1 MQTNLITTELVRRVF
16 EKSLNALSTKIAKVL
31 HFLKS
36 RFCAR
41 LSDRLFS
48 LFPLPRV
55 RLVWDLHL
63 YDVVLVKTWH
73 FKCLANRQFS
83 LFRLY
88 VVLFHCLPFGLP
100 HTQHIE
106 SLFIVTRCASIYFV
120 IFIAVCFRA
129 IWVLS
134 RCLQKLFVSSTSQA
148 KLMPTYPSV

>member
-1 MQTNLITTELVRRVF
+1 MQTNLITTELVWQVF
-16 EKSLNALSTKIAKVL
+16 EKSLTGDRKSFA
-31 HFLKS
+31 FLRNS
-36 RFCAR
+36 FRICAR
-41 LSDRLFS
+41 LSDHLFS
-48 LFPLPRV
+48 LFLLPRV

-106 SLFIVTRCASIYFV
+106 FFIYRYTLRFYLFRYFY
-120 IFIAVCFRA
+120 CCLLSSHLD
-129 IWVLS
+129 LS

-148 KLMPTYPSV
+148 KLMPTYP